1 MTTNK
6 PEVVAWGNDPRKMSE
21 ADLLPCP
28 NCNHRAGRATKRAAK
43 GLPFVGLWKVSC
55 QRPECP
61 LAMIY
66 FHPVEWN
73 RLPRIRQSE
82 YAALQA
88 ERDHYKNAIKEVT
101 ARNFAERWRN
111 TATDKE
117 LEQYLSSGISQLENE
132 HRKQIEALQADYE
145 RLRKHLQNLI
155 DQTTPL
161 EPEPGNPM
169 WSRRIQLDE
178 VIAERDKLRDEC
190 EELVEALSA
199 LRGCIMETRGPDAHS
214 ALVLADTA
222 LAAYRNQGENQ

>member
-21 ADLLPCP
+21 TDLLPCP
-28 NCNHRAGRATKRAAK
+28 NCNHQAGKATRRAAK

-88 ERDHYKNAIKEVT
+88 ECEKLRAALKRLCNIYVVDDYYSGE
-101 ARNFAERWRN
+101 ER
-111 TATDKE
+111 
-117 LEQYLSSGISQLENE
+117 
-132 HRKQIEALQADYE
+132 E
-145 RLRKHLQNLI
+145 RR
-155 DQTTPL
+155 
-161 EPEPGNPM
+161 
-169 WSRRIQLDE
+169 LDE
-178 VIAERDKLRDEC
+178 AVRRSI
-190 EELVEALSA
+190 
-199 LRGCIMETRGPDAHS
+199 DAVGGLEH
-214 ALVLADTA
+214 
-222 LAAYRNQGENQ
+222 E